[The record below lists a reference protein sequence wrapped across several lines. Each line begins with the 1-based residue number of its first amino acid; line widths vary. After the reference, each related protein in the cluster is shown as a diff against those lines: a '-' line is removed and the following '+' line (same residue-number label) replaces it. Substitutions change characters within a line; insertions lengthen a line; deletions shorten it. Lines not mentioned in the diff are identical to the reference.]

1 MRPWHEEV
9 LGIANLMCDNYD
21 DALLRDNFIN
31 LCLQLALEQPLKTPF
46 VAAVVLLVNTNKSE
60 LVERLLS
67 RLTDAIEERIAQ
79 GEWRDVKL
87 YLKLLGCLQSCLEG
101 DGVFPV
107 LEELFAR
114 AVDLQTASSED
125 VSVCFLESY
134 CMSVLT
140 RLSRR
145 SGPSLSRSSC
155 LRSHMSWRLPPETRR
170 RRLRT

>member
-9 LGIANLMCDNYD
+9 QGIASLMCDNYD
-21 DALLRDNFIN
+21 DTLLRDNFVN
-31 LCLQLALEQPLKTPF
+31 LCLQVALEQPLKTPF

-67 RLTDAIEERIAQ
+67 RLTEAIEERIGQ

-125 VSVCFLESY
+125 VSVCFTKY
-134 CMSVLT
+134 YGNGVLT

-145 SGPSLSRSSC
+145 LVPSLSRSSC
-155 LRSHMSWRLPPETRR
+155 LQSHISWQLHPETRR
-170 RRLRT
+170 RRLQT